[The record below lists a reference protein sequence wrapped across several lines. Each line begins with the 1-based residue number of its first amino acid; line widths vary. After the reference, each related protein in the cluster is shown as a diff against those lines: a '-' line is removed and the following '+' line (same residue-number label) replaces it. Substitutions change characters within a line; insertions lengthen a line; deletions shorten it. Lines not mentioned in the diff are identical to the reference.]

1 MHARQSAQNRT
12 NQRAVQMISGLSRKE
27 RERLAR
33 RQEML
38 LAARSV
44 FAEKGYSGATLDE
57 IAHRSEF
64 GKGTIY
70 NYFEGG
76 KEEILIAILNQMYD
90 ETASIASDVFSNER
104 LAAESIRQLFSEFLT
119 RIFTYLTEHRDVF
132 IIHVKEAHAFLFA
145 ENRKL
150 ADAVMQKRD
159 QVIGLLRRP
168 IEYGIE
174 SGQLRPLPADAVSH
188 MLLGN
193 IKGIQ
198 MQRCL
203 RTMHGSETDA
213 AVCTNESQAEF
224 LISVL
229 FDGLL
234 NHSKESDGGNS
245 SK

>member
-1 MHARQSAQNRT
+1 
-12 NQRAVQMISGLSRKE
+12 
-27 RERLAR
+27 
-33 RQEML
+33 ML
-38 LAARSV
+38 LAARAV
-44 FAEKGYSGATLDE
+44 FAEKGYSGATLEE

-90 ETASIASDVFSNER
+90 ETSEIASEVFSDER
-104 LAAESIRQLFSEFLT
+104 LTSTPIRELFSEFLT
-119 RIFTYLTEHRDVF
+119 RVFTHLTEQRDVF
-132 IIHVKEAHAFLFA
+132 IIHIKEAQSFLFA
-145 ENRKL
+145 ENRKI
-150 ADAVMQKRD
+150 ADAVVQKRE
-159 QVIGLLRRP
+159 QVIALLRRP
-168 IEYGIE
+168 IEYGME
-174 SGQLRPLPADAVSH
+174 SGQLRQLPADAVSH

-198 MQRCL
+198 MQHCL
-203 RTMHGSETDA
+203 RTMHRTHSESA
-213 AVCTNESQAEF
+213 ICTTEAQSEF